1 MELLLVRGDFFEQ
14 LREALAAEAL
24 KVTAALSG
32 HLHTYAHIVAEA
44 VPHDP
49 YTAAEMRLL
58 ISVVTGF
65 FEPVAARSQTEE
77 VFHLLDRHA
86 VVQRKGKPVYKDYVF
101 VHVVTSGIGNFVFCM
116 LKLRSSE
123 I

>member
-24 KVTAALSG
+24 KMAAALPG
-32 HLHTYAHIVAEA
+32 HVNTYSHIFTVT
-44 VPHDP
+44 VPHDRDSI
-49 YTAAEMRLL
+49 TEMRLL
-58 ISVVTGF
+58 ISISSSS

-77 VFHLLDRHA
+77 VFDLLDRHA

-116 LKLRSSE
+116 LKLRSSG